1 MRCED
6 SDRVREWYCGW
17 DVVRKGVSEVLI
29 DGASLIVIYVH
40 IIVLVNDYIGGI
52 VKEVGIIPIG

>member
-1 MRCED
+1 M
-6 SDRVREWYCGW
+6 REWYCGW